1 MFKMLAEGTEQ
12 PSLLIEP
19 YISETIS
26 SALGPILEFQRD
38 VDDDD
43 YVGDDLNDDDDS
55 EYYADNDDV
64 DDGDVD
70 NDDDDYGFIDCWLAG
85 IQVTSEPATKIPSC
99 YW

>member
-1 MFKMLAEGTEQ
+1 MLAEGTEQ
-12 PSLLIEP
+12 LSQLIEP

-38 VDDDD
+38 D
-43 YVGDDLNDDDDS
+43 YVEDDLNDGDDS
-55 EYYADNDDV
+55 KYYDDNDDV

-70 NDDDDYGFIDCWLAG
+70 NDDDDDDYGFIDCWLAG
-85 IQVTSEPATKIPSC
+85 IQVTSEPATKILSC

>member
-1 MFKMLAEGTEQ
+1 MLAEGTEQ
-12 PSLLIEP
+12 LALLIEP
-19 YISETIS
+19 YISKTIS

-43 YVGDDLNDDDDS
+43 S
-55 EYYADNDDV
+55 EYYTDNDDV
-64 DDGDVD
+64 DHGDVD
-70 NDDDDYGFIDCWLAG
+70 NDDVDDDYGFIDCWLAG